1 MSIVNISNNTNNV
14 FKPAISGNHI
24 VYNSGNTASVSMVF
38 IDSGVEDL
46 ESLVKGVVK
55 DAQVVV
61 LDTSRDGVEQIAEV
75 LAAQNNVGTVHIVS
89 HGAPGC
95 LYLGNSQLSL
105 DTLEQY
111 APQLQQCF
119 TTGKYLLL
127 YGCNVAAGDAGAEFI
142 QKLHQLTGAEIAA
155 SAQRTGS
162 TGKGGNWELEVRTG
176 DFVPSLAF
184 LPQMM
189 ATYTGVLSEPNDII
203 AQAISTG
210 INGSGTFSA
219 SGVIGD
225 NPNISSGDVDLY
237 QVQLNAGNSL
247 NASVDASG
255 TIGSSLDSYLRL
267 FDSSGTQVAA
277 DDDGGPGSD
286 SLIANFQVP
295 TTGTYYLGVS
305 GFGNSSY
312 NPLVL
317 SGSGGRTGNYNLN
330 INVTAT
336 GPSATL
342 ATAAGDGGV
351 RVKLDAFGSFG
362 SSAGSLVSNAFYNPV
377 GSLGESG
384 TTFESGVAIRFG
396 GTGSRTFLS
405 TGDIGGSGNLTPVL
419 FSSANPTSAE
429 STFTF
434 NGLNFAL
441 DQRVSDLFEP
451 LNLSVRTGSQLTQ
464 TYTITNPGS
473 TAVNFE
479 LIRYIDGDLEFD
491 GSIDDTAGLRN
502 DPGKTVLFELD
513 SGANPNDRTTFLG
526 VTAVGGNPLPGA
538 YEIDSYSGLQSR
550 IISGTALDNI
560 ITGDTNAD
568 NFVDTA
574 AYDVTLA
581 LGRGFTLNPGQS
593 ATYTTYTI
601 FGDGVP
607 LTFPINIAPV
617 AANDTATTA
626 ANTAVTINVLAND
639 SDADGGSLSLSSVT
653 NPTNGTVAINN
664 NGTPGNL
671 TDDFVTY
678 TPNTGFSGKDSF
690 TYQISDGQGGTG
702 TGVVNVDVAAPPPN
716 QPPVAN
722 NDTTTT
728 PQNTPINL
736 PVTTLLAND
745 TDPDSPASALS
756 ITAVSAGT
764 GGTVTLNNN
773 GTTTISSDDFI
784 VFSPNNN
791 FTGKAS
797 FDYTLS
803 DGSLTSTAAVTVNVT
818 AVAGKSLTGTPGKDF
833 LEGGAG
839 NDRIEAL
846 GDDDTVF
853 GGGGNDFLEGGAGND
868 FLDGGTGNDRIES
881 GSGNDTVI
889 GGDGNEWIEGES
901 GNDLLY
907 GDGKS
912 GTGTGNDT
920 LFGGTGSDTLI
931 GGAGTNQINGGDGQ
945 DVFVIGAAGGLSAK
959 STVTDFLKGTD
970 VIGLANGL
978 TFSQLTFSGNSIS
991 FGAET
996 LVLINVDTKSL
1007 TAANFVSVSV

>member
-1 MSIVNISNNTNNV
+1 MA
-14 FKPAISGNHI
+14 FDEPAISGNQ
-24 VYNSGNTASVSMVF
+24 VVQKSDNTASASIVF
-38 IDSGVEDL
+38 IDSGVEQI
-46 ESLVKGVVK
+46 ESLIDGVVK
-55 DAQVVV
+55 DAQVVI
-61 LDTSRDGVEQIAEV
+61 LDKSRDGVEQIAEV
-75 LAAQNNVGTVHIVS
+75 LAGRDKVGTVHIVS

-105 DTLEQY
+105 DNLEQY
-111 APQLQQCF
+111 ASQLQKCF
-119 TTGKYLLL
+119 TTGNSLYL
-127 YGCNVAAGDAGAEFI
+127 YGCNVAGGDAGAEFI

-162 TGKGGNWELEVRTG
+162 TRKGGNWELEVRTG

-189 ATYTGVLSEPNDII
+189 ATYAGVFSEPNDII
-203 AQAISTG
+203 SQATSTT
-210 INGSGTFSA
+210 INGQGTFSA

-237 QVQLNAGNSL
+237 QVQLNAGNFL
-247 NASVDASG
+247 IASVDASG

-277 DDDGGPGSD
+277 NDDDGPGSD
-286 SLIANFQVP
+286 SLIAEFQVP

-317 SGSGGRTGNYNLN
+317 SGSGGSTGNYNLN
-330 INVTAT
+330 INVSAF

-342 ATAAGDGGV
+342 ATAPGDGSV
-351 RVKLDAFGSFG
+351 SVKLDAFGSFG
-362 SSAGSLVSNAFYNPV
+362 RTIGGSTSDAFYDPV
-377 GSLGESG
+377 GSLTQSG
-384 TTFESGVAIRFG
+384 TVARSGVAIRFG
-396 GTGSRTFLS
+396 DTGGRAVLS
-405 TGDIGGSGNLTPVL
+405 TGTISGSGNLSNGVFTSV
-419 FSSANPTSAE
+419 SSS
-429 STFTF
+429 SLQSSFTY
-434 NGLNFAL
+434 NGLSFSL
-441 DQRVSDLFEP
+441 DQRVSDLFDP
-451 LNLSVRTGSQLTQ
+451 TNARTGSQLTQ

-473 TAVNFE
+473 TVVNFE
-479 LIRYIDGDLEFD
+479 LIRYVDGDLFFD
-491 GSIDDTAGLRN
+491 GTQDDRGGYLFRE
-502 DPGKTVLFELD
+502 GKDVLFETD
-513 SGANPNDRTTFLG
+513 SSGSPFDRTTFLG
-526 VTAVGGNPLPGA
+526 IASVGGNALPGY
-538 YEIDSYSGLQSR
+538 YEIDQYLGLRDRIVSGV
-550 IISGTALDNI
+550 ALDNI
-560 ITGDTNAD
+560 ITGDGDDAD
-568 NFVDTA
+568 NFVDA
-574 AYDVTLA
+574 APYDLALA
-581 LGRGFTLNPGQS
+581 LGRGFVLNPGQS
-593 ATYTTYTI
+593 ATYTNFTI
-601 FGDGVP
+601 FGDGKPAEISV
-607 LTFPINIAPV
+607 NIAPV
-617 AANDTATTA
+617 AANDTATTKV
-626 ANTAVTINVLAND
+626 NTPVTVDVLAND

-678 TPNTGFSGKDSF
+678 TPNTGFGGKDSF
-690 TYQISDGQGGTG
+690 TYQISDGQGGTA
-702 TGVVNVDVAAPPPN
+702 TGVVNVNVL

-745 TDPDSPASALS
+745 TDPDTPANALS

-773 GTTTISSDDFI
+773 GTPTLSSDDFI

-791 FTGKAS
+791 FTGKAN

-803 DGSLTSTAAVTVNVT
+803 DGSLTSKATVTVNVT
-818 AVAGKSLTGTPGKDF
+818 PVAGQTLTGTGGNDS
-833 LEGGAG
+833 LTGGAG
-839 NDRIEAL
+839 NDNISAAG
-846 GDDDTVF
+846 GDDSVF
-853 GGGGNDFLEGGAGND
+853 GSGGNDFLEGGNGND
-868 FLDGGTGNDRIES
+868 YLDGGTGNDRIES
-881 GSGNDTVI
+881 GAGNDTVI
-889 GGDGNEWIEGES
+889 GGDGNEWIEGEG

-931 GGAGTNQINGGDGQ
+931 GGAGINQISGGDGK

-996 LVLINVDTKSL
+996 LVLINVDTKTL